1 MSRENRNYLHRLI
14 YIYSLL
20 LAAVSLPVSEFLL
33 SLSQFFLAANW
44 FAEGE
49 FKKKWEILK
58 TYKPLQIFLL
68 LYGVHI
74 IWMFNTTNFA
84 DGLHDLKIKLPLLV
98 FPVIISTTA
107 PLTELELK
115 RIFRYFNNS
124 VLVATFIMFALFL
137 HCCGFQYDN
146 VKHISV
152 FISHIRFSL
161 MLVLSIFIQL
171 YYFVKNRSLVKNTF
185 LTIGIIIWNIFFLF
199 LLQARTGIVIFTIL
213 LPVFLLWSIK
223 QIKNRK
229 ILKFSLTS
237 SLVLVILIPIIFII
251 YSVHRFYQTDKIDF
265 NKLPKYTALHNPYYH
280 NLNSR
285 VVENGHYIWLYISM
299 KELREGWNKISKIP
313 FDSLDRK
320 GQKIKYT
327 IIRYLTSKGLTKDEE
342 GLKHLT
348 PQDVKFIENG
358 ATNYLEKNEFSP
370 YYQIYK
376 ILWEIDVYRKKEEAN
391 NHSVTQRFEFLKAAL
406 HIIKNNFWFGVGTGD
421 VRDSYYY
428 YYTHSNTKLKPQFWL
443 RAHNQFV
450 TFWVAFGIIGFIL
463 TLIAIFVP
471 IFMTSAHK
479 SFIFNMFIL
488 IVLFSFFN
496 EDTLET
502 QMGVTFFSFFYSI
515 FVFGIKKGKD
525 E

>member
-44 FAEGE
+44 LVEGE
-49 FKKKWEILK
+49 FKKKWETFK
-58 TYKPLQIFLL
+58 TNRAVQIFLL
-68 LYGVHI
+68 FFGAHI
-74 IWMFNTTNFA
+74 IWLFNTTNFA
-84 DGLHDLKIKLPLLV
+84 FALHDLKIKLPLLV

-107 PLTELELK
+107 PLTQVELK
-115 RIFRYFNNS
+115 KIFRYFNNS
-124 VLVATFIMFALFL
+124 VLIATFIMFALFL

-146 VKHISV
+146 VKHISI

-171 YYFVKNRSLVKNTF
+171 YYLVKNKN
-185 LTIGIIIWNIFFLF
+185 LIKNILLAIGIIFWEIFFLF
-199 LLQARTGIVIFTIL
+199 LLQARTGIVIFSVL
-213 LPVFLLWSIK
+213 LPVFLFWSIK
-223 QIKNRK
+223 QLKNNKIIKFT
-229 ILKFSLTS
+229 LATSLI
-237 SLVLVILIPIIFII
+237 VVILLPVIFII
-251 YSVHRFYQTDKIDF
+251 YSVHRFYQTDKVDLK
-265 NKLPKYTALHNPYYH
+265 NLPKYTAAHNPYYH
-280 NLNSR
+280 NPNSK
-285 VVENGHYIWLYISM
+285 VIENGHYIWLYVSM
-299 KELREGWNKISKIP
+299 KELREGWNKISNIP

-327 IIRYLTSKGLTKDEE
+327 IIRYLTSKGLTKDAE
-342 GLKHLT
+342 GLKQLT
-348 PQDVKFIENG
+348 PKDIKLIESG
-358 ATNYLEKNEFSP
+358 ATNYLEGKEFSA

-376 ILWEIDVYRKKEEAN
+376 VLWEIDVYRKKEEAN

-421 VRDSYYY
+421 VRDAYYE
-428 YYTHSNTKLKPQFWL
+428 YYTHSNTKLKPKFWL

-450 TFWVAFGIIGFIL
+450 TFWLTFGVVGFVL
-463 TLIAIFVP
+463 VLIAIFVP
-471 IFMTSAHK
+471 VFMTGAYK
-479 SFIFNMFIL
+479 SFIFNIFFL
-488 IVLFSFFN
+488 IALFSFLN

-515 FVFGIKKGKD
+515 FVFGLKKMNK
-525 E
+525 